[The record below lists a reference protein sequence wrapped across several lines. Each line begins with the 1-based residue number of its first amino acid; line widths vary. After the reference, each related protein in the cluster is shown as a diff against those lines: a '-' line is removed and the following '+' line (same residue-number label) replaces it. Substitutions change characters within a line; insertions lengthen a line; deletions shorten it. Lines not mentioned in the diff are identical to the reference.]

1 MRIGDIMTAT
11 DKLTGGDSAGAL
23 NRGLGSIESAI
34 AGISFFGGSEIF
46 DACNQKYNNPQK
58 QSDISPMPM
67 GYVYDKCI
75 PPEVSIFGNGS
86 GATAIPIVNYERR
99 ILAVQITNPGSGY
112 DSRTSAAVIDNTNNG
127 TKSRIQV
134 LTKDGR
140 NDKIVVLSGGNG
152 YCPNDSSIGGGQDG
166 GIDDNGVVGIVTGI
180 YVDTPGIGYTSGD
193 TILIPLP
200 DGSGGDTGTGDPVP
214 GDDTPGIIIEPVV
227 TPGNGSIIDV
237 VFPFIPTEFDSI
249 PDIIINT
256 KNGRGANLIPI
267 LEYVPRERTDTSGV
281 KRSGL
286 VGITSVIDCI

>member
-1 MRIGDIMTAT
+1 M
-11 DKLTGGDSAGAL
+11 
-23 NRGLGSIESAI
+23 
-34 AGISFFGGSEIF
+34 
-46 DACNQKYNNPQK
+46 
-58 QSDISPMPM
+58 
-67 GYVYDKCI
+67 
-75 PPEVSIFGNGS
+75 
-86 GATAIPIVNYERR
+86 
-99 ILAVQITNPGSGY
+99 
-112 DSRTSAAVIDNTNNG
+112 
-127 TKSRIQV
+127 
-134 LTKDGR
+134 TKDGR
-140 NDKIVVLSGGNG
+140 IDKIVVLSGGNG

-286 VGITSVIDCI
+286 VVSLALLIVYDRRRSTKTSQRIRQPRKGILRCVVLDLILNLDLKLWVMT